1 MGGGGSGGGGGSID
15 ATSDGVSESEDE
27 LTIGGV
33 DTEPHRAIAKE
44 FPSGEDAAR
53 VQRRSFHADVGADVV
68 VVAVV
73 QSQISSHV
81 VAVVF
86 VTLLSDREALSSSS
100 FDGSP
105 EIGRG
110 RMPSVDRHQR
120 W

>member
-1 MGGGGSGGGGGSID
+1 MSGSGGGGGGGSID
-15 ATSDGVSESEDE
+15 AMSDGVSESEDE

-68 VVAVV
+68 VAVV
-73 QSQISSHV
+73 QSSHV

-86 VTLLSDREALSSSS
+86 VTLLSDREAWSSSS